1 MTEMTMN
8 RAIHAAVRRDL
19 DRLEAALRVLADGD
33 RERVAE
39 LVRAWEYL
47 DRELVDHHEKEDE
60 LIWPV
65 LEGLGVDHA
74 LLAEMES
81 EHGAMREALEQ
92 TGEHM
97 TRLGRSAT
105 AEDALAAADS
115 VVATRGVVERHLT
128 HEEQELEPQML
139 EHRDTPEWKAVEKKL
154 RSQPP
159 GVAGRFFAWLTDGM
173 TDEGRAYLKK
183 TVPTPVVTVLAK
195 VLGRKYN
202 REIAP
207 VWRAAAG

>member
-19 DRLEAALRVLADGD
+19 DRLEGALRVLSDGD

-115 VVATRGVVERHLT
+115 VVSTRAVVERHLT

-139 EHRDTPEWKAVEKKL
+139 EHRDTPEWKAVERKL
-154 RSQPP
+154 RSGGPVR
-159 GVAGRFFAWLTDGM
+159 GGWMFAWLLDGGSP
-173 TDEGRAYLKK
+173 EVGAYLRSII
-183 TVPTPVVTVLAK
+183 PRPVLLLLAR
-195 VLGRKYN
+195 VFGMGYQR
-202 REIAP
+202 RIAP
-207 VWRAAAG
+207 VWRT